1 MGRNAVARV
10 STFLRKA
17 TMKKH
22 LLALA
27 ILSAFNAA
35 HAQSSV
41 TLYGV
46 ADAAIERVKGAT
58 GVTRLSSG
66 QQQGSRWGLR
76 GTEDLGGGMNA
87 QFVLEA
93 GINLDAGTAGQS
105 GRAFGRQSFV
115 GLGGGFGTVRLGR
128 QYSPMD
134 DVASIAG
141 TKVYDV
147 LSVVPILGNG
157 DYNRV
162 DNAINYLSPN
172 FGGFSFQVQRS
183 LGNEGATAGSP
194 DFQKQTSA
202 NLMYSGGPLTL
213 ALGLQSVDDN
223 SAAAGDQDADEVLL
237 AGSYAFGDFKVTAY
251 HANTDLGTNDD
262 MKVTGIGG
270 AYTFGANT
278 VSAAIAKARD
288 VRGIADDDA
297 SIFTLQGSHNLS
309 KRTALYAHYTRVSND
324 GFANLGFNAPTPG
337 GSSTGIQFGVRHRF

>member
-1 MGRNAVARV
+1 
-10 STFLRKA
+10 
-17 TMKKH
+17 MKKH

-27 ILSAFNAA
+27 ILSAFGAA

-76 GTEDLGGGMNA
+76 GTEDLGGGLNA
-87 QFVLEA
+87 SFVLEA
-93 GINLDAGTAGQS
+93 GINLDAGTSGQG

-134 DVASIAG
+134 DVAGIAG

-162 DNAINYLSPN
+162 DNAITYLSPN
-172 FGGFSFQVQRS
+172 FGGVTFQLQRS
-183 LGNEGATAGSP
+183 LGAENATAASP

-202 NLMYSGGPLTL
+202 NVMYSGGPLTL
-213 ALGLQSVDDN
+213 GLGLQNVDDT
-223 SAAAGDQDADEVLL
+223 SDTVAGDQDADEVLL
-237 AGSYAFGDFKVTAY
+237 AGTYAIGAFKILAY
-251 HANTDLGTNDD
+251 YANTDLGTADN
-262 MKVTGIGG
+262 MKVGGLGG

-278 VSAAIAKARD
+278 VSAVIAKAQD
-288 VRGIADDDA
+288 VRGVTGDDA
-297 SIFTLQGSHNLS
+297 TIFTLQGSHNLS

-324 GFANLGFNAPTPG
+324 GAATLGFNAPTPG